1 MMRVNDG
8 FKLSTAATE
17 IALNN
22 RRLVENPEKFGW
34 QNWLLRLAAARHVW
48 HTAPLNDAPIQP
60 ALCVKKPDPFACF
73 WVSFSLREI
82 SSLDRVISTLKH
94 FVSKSGYDRLMFSGS
109 KRSEIV
115 NICLFFNTNWSE

>member
-1 MMRVNDG
+1 
-8 FKLSTAATE
+8 
-17 IALNN
+17 
-22 RRLVENPEKFGW
+22 
-34 QNWLLRLAAARHVW
+34 
-48 HTAPLNDAPIQP
+48 
-60 ALCVKKPDPFACF
+60 
-73 WVSFSLREI
+73 VSFSLREI